1 MLNLLSPTSSIT
13 TNLYNMIWTLYQSDY
28 EYEYHKLG
36 KLSEILAAG
45 NRVVDDQNSE
55 HALNNS
61 HRPDSYQ

>member
-1 MLNLLSPTSSIT
+1 M
-13 TNLYNMIWTLYQSDY
+13 NMDIINS
-28 EYEYHKLG
+28 G
-36 KLSEILAAG
+36 KLSEFYAAG